1 LRSVVFRTCMSQTIE
16 LSKKSYL
23 GKNSTLLKTGP
34 GTNLIYEIILPE
46 GVNID
51 CDDFN
56 RKTFS
61 EKGRIK
67 LRLETLVNNYG
78 ARIEFRKAQSYRFFL
93 YLRVMDGEMTQLLGN
108 LLLIKYIKGYDDL
121 KRCTEELA
129 SKDPFDYDIATY
141 GNVYEHK
148 VKRFLQSCAQGL
160 TIEKLCL
167 DIYDATED
175 PIIVEYDGDIVCY
188 SIYQLDKLRNFLFN
202 NTKFV
207 TASTGEDKEH
217 PGHPRPDSKQKFF
230 YGWLYK
236 EDGHYYIKINL
247 QIKIK

>member
-78 ARIEFRKAQSYRFFL
+78 ARIEFRKAQS
-93 YLRVMDGEMTQLLGN
+93 
-108 LLLIKYIKGYDDL
+108 
-121 KRCTEELA
+121 
-129 SKDPFDYDIATY
+129 
-141 GNVYEHK
+141 
-148 VKRFLQSCAQGL
+148 
-160 TIEKLCL
+160 
-167 DIYDATED
+167 
-175 PIIVEYDGDIVCY
+175 
-188 SIYQLDKLRNFLFN
+188 
-202 NTKFV
+202 
-207 TASTGEDKEH
+207 
-217 PGHPRPDSKQKFF
+217 
-230 YGWLYK
+230 
-236 EDGHYYIKINL
+236 
-247 QIKIK
+247 